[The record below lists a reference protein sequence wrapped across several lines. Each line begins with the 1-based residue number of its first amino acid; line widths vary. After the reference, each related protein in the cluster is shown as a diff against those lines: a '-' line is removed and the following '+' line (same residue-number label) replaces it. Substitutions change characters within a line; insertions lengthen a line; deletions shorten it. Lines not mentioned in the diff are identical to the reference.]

1 MDDCGELQN
10 ALLATRTIED
20 FLREVPRI
28 AVRHVAEGA
37 SCGMTIRPEGGPVT
51 ATASDPV
58 AAGVD
63 EIQYRLDDGPCPQA
77 LRDGHVVAIDDTGWS
92 QRWPEFEER
101 AAAAGFRSCLAIPM
115 QAIPMQAVP
124 MQAGLADAGLA
135 GDGPADEAP
144 AAIGVLSLYARDTAA
159 FGDEQAHRAE
169 QFAENATVALA
180 IAERLMTYANLNE
193 QLRASLVSRPVIDQA
208 IGIIIGRERCSQSAA
223 FGILR
228 KVSQNSNT
236 KLRDL
241 AERIVTGVTGE
252 PVQSPPFVMPGEDPS
267 AARTLG

>member
-10 ALLATRTIED
+10 ALLATRTIEE

-37 SCGMTIRPEGGPVT
+37 ICGMTIRPEGRPVT
-51 ATASDPV
+51 AAASDPV

-63 EIQYRLDDGPCPQA
+63 EVQYRLDDGPCPQA
-77 LRDGHVVAIDDTGWS
+77 MRDGHVVAIDDTGWS
-92 QRWPEFEER
+92 QRWPEFEAQ
-101 AAAAGFRSCLAIPM
+101 AAAAGIRSCLAIPM
-115 QAIPMQAVP
+115 QAV
-124 MQAGLADAGLA
+124 
-135 GDGPADEAP
+135 PADDMPADDAP

-159 FGDEQAHRAE
+159 FGDEQAQRAE

-180 IAERLMTYANLNE
+180 IAERLMTYADANE

-208 IGIIIGRERCSQSAA
+208 IGIIIGRERCSQSEA

-228 KVSQNSNT
+228 KASQNSNT

-241 AERIVTGVTGE
+241 AERIVTGLTGE
-252 PVQSPPFVMPGEDPS
+252 PVQPPPFVMPGEDPS

>member
-10 ALLATRTIED
+10 AVLATRTIED
-20 FLREVPRI
+20 FLREVPLI

-37 SCGMTIRPEGGPVT
+37 ICGMTIRPEGRPVT

-63 EIQYRLDDGPCPQA
+63 EVQYRLDDGPCPQA
-77 LRDGHVVAIDDTGWS
+77 MRDGQVVAIDDTGWS
-92 QRWPEFEER
+92 QRWPEFE
-101 AAAAGFRSCLAIPM
+101 AQASAAGIRSCLAIPM
-115 QAIPMQAVP
+115 QAVPIQA
-124 MQAGLADAGLA
+124 
-135 GDGPADEAP
+135 GPADDDQP
-144 AAIGVLSLYARDTAA
+144 AAIGVLSLYARDAAA
-159 FGDEQAHRAE
+159 FGDEQAQRAE

-180 IAERLMTYANLNE
+180 LAERLMTYADLNE

-208 IGIIIGRERCSQSAA
+208 IGIIIGRERCSQSEA

-252 PVQSPPFVMPGEDPS
+252 PVQPPPFVMPGDDPS

>member
-37 SCGMTIRPEGGPVT
+37 ICGMTIRPEGRPVT
-51 ATASDPV
+51 AAASDPV

-63 EIQYRLDDGPCPQA
+63 EVQYRLDDGPCPQA
-77 LRDGHVVAIDDTGWS
+77 MRDGRVVAIDDTGWS
-92 QRWPEFEER
+92 QRWPEFEAQ
-101 AAAAGFRSCLAIPM
+101 AAAAGIRSCLAIPM
-115 QAIPMQAVP
+115 QAV
-124 MQAGLADAGLA
+124 
-135 GDGPADEAP
+135 PADDLPGDDAP
-144 AAIGVLSLYARDTAA
+144 SAIGVLSLYARDTAA
-159 FGDEQAHRAE
+159 FGDEQAQRAE

-180 IAERLMTYANLNE
+180 IAERLMTYADANE

-252 PVQSPPFVMPGEDPS
+252 PVQPPPFVMPGEDPS